1 MGIRSISK
9 RAGYGDRLIQLEDE
23 GNRGIS
29 MLSGLTQTLPQ
40 LRQAI
45 SDDDDLS
52 AEEKVDAL
60 ADVDAVIAHLVTQV
74 KEFANGL

>member
-1 MGIRSISK
+1 MGIRGISK
-9 RAGYGDRLIQLEDE
+9 RARYGDRLIQLEDE

-40 LRQAI
+40 LRQEI
-45 SDDDDLS
+45 NDDDDLS